1 MPIRADCC
9 ASATFVS
16 CFASWLDESSSV
28 YRPSMTTPRTTIVSI
43 TSMSV
48 YPRSRERLRI
58 THPEIEGLSRPA
70 QPRKRPPRGA
80 YGHRDEL
87 DDVRPGSGDSGRQV
101 PVELLDGVRPRVRKR
116 VPPDS
121 RRSRVA
127 GSGPRPG
134 VYPEGQ
140 IVGEGRRVRA
150 VRDRELRIAA
160 RIAGELLEL
169 LARERVC
176 VRQLVG
182 GRVRAD
188 RSGEH
193 RGEPEE
199 REREDRRG
207 DEHFDEGHA
216 ALVIAEMHSQYHVHP
231 LATYPDPGPDPAWYF
246 STRSLPESSLSTVTR
261 KKFFPAW
268 SAK

>member
-87 DDVRPGSGDSGRQV
+87 DDVRPGSGDSRRQV
-101 PVELLDGVRPRVRKR
+101 AVELLDGVRPRVRKR

-121 RRSRVA
+121 RRIRNGVGGNRS
-127 GSGPRPG
+127 GSGVEPVRQ
-134 VYPEGQ
+134 V
-140 IVGEGRRVRA
+140 VGEGRRVRA
-150 VRDRELRIAA
+150 VRDRELRVVA

-176 VRQLVG
+176 VRQLVC
-182 GRVRAD
+182 GRVRTD

-193 RGEPEE
+193 RREPEE
-199 REREDRRG
+199 RDRENRRG
-207 DEHFDEGHA
+207 DEHFDESHA
-216 ALVIAEMHSQYHVHP
+216 ALVIAIGRQCHDQL
-231 LATYPDPGPDPAWYF
+231 LATYPDPASYF
-246 STRSLPESSLSTVTR
+246 SKRSLPESSLSTLTR
-261 KKFFPAW
+261 KKFFAAS
-268 SAK
+268 SAN